1 MNGCSTVKLSPN
13 EALGVAA
20 PPRWCSDGRERRL
33 CGAAEC
39 G

>member
-13 EALGVAA
+13 EALVAA